1 MLLDGHVDVLAG
13 GHGDNSTLQGVL
25 VTLQPLGDVD
35 HGRILSSQ
43 TLESYGRAAALLDLD
58 HIAHA
63 HQVGGDVDLVAID
76 SEMGVV
82 HQLTGLTAGHG
93 EAQTVHHVVQTALH
107 QAQQVLAGLAG
118 HGGSL
123 LIVSMELL
131 LQDAVDE
138 LDLLLLVELD
148 GVLALL
154 LSHLA
159 AGVALGLLLGVTHDG
174 RRNTQRLATLG
185 DRLHILSHDLLILLL
200 PITRDDAWGG
210 GIRCGGW
217 G

>member
-1 MLLDGHVDVLAG
+1 MLLDGHIDVLAG
-13 GHGDNSTLQGVL
+13 GHGDDSALQGSL
-25 VTLQPLGDVD
+25 VTLQPLGDGD
-35 HGRILSSQ
+35 HGGILGGQ
-43 TLESYGRAAALLDLD
+43 ALEGHGGTAALLDLD

-63 HQVGGDVDLVAID
+63 NQIGGDVDLMAID
-76 SEMGVV
+76 GEMGVV
-82 HQLTGLTAGHG
+82 HQLTGLAAGHG
-93 EAQTVHHVVQTALH
+93 EAQTIHHIVQTTLY

-131 LQDAVDE
+131 LQNAIDE

-154 LSHLA
+154 
-159 AGVALGLLLGVTHDG
+159 
-174 RRNTQRLATLG
+174 QRLATLG
-185 DRLHILSHDLLILLL
+185 DRLHILSHDLIILLL

-210 GIRCGGW
+210 GIRCGEW